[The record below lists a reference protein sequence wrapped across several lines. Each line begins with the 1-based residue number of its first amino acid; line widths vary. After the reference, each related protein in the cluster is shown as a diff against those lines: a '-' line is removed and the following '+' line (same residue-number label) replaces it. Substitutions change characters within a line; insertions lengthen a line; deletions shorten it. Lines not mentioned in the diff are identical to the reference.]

1 MGLPF
6 ELGCVKWCGIDT
18 AAKGVGVLD
27 SIQLLN
33 RRFLFLRENK
43 AAVEY
48 ILGNMSTYIYI
59 LQGNEKYTLMGT
71 LCLFSFYPATTGIQ
85 LRNIKSE
92 KKDGVNLLPI

>member
-48 ILGNMSTYIYI
+48 IYSATCLHTYIFCK
-59 LQGNEKYTLMGT
+59 EM
-71 LCLFSFYPATTGIQ
+71 
-85 LRNIKSE
+85 KS
-92 KKDGVNLLPI
+92 IR